1 MLREELG
8 PINSGLWVA
17 LMIVE
22 ACGFHGTLATRH
34 QAGALPLPCDLT
46 NPQ

>member
-1 MLREELG
+1 MMLREELG

-22 ACGFHGTLATRH
+22 ACGFHGTLSCAPI
-34 QAGALPLPCDLT
+34 GT
-46 NPQ
+46 NRRAER